1 MGRKPSM
8 VTVKKTFE
16 DMVEFSRSLH
26 AAIRPYTVRSYEGIA
41 ENPLHPIRP
50 ER

>member
-16 DMVEFSRSLH
+16 DMVESSRSLH
-26 AAIRPYTVRSYEGIA
+26 AAIRPYTVRSHEIIA
-41 ENPLHPIRP
+41 ENHFIRIRP
-50 ER
+50 AR